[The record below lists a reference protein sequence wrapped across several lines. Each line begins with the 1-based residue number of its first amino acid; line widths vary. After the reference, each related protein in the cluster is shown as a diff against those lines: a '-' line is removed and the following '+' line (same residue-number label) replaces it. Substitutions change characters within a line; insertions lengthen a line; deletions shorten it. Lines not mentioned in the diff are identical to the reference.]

1 MKLKTKISFLLFSSL
16 LLLFVAIFYNSI
28 VDLRN
33 ASAKSAESQAL
44 ATAKVIEA
52 GLTAHMVSGT
62 MDQRDT
68 FLNQVTA
75 LANMKQLWLVR
86 SSKVSHQYGKGPF
99 EEDARDGIDKFV
111 LESGETVIESR
122 GGIFEDATVR
132 LSVPYKATSSS
143 KLDCLSCHDVKAG
156 DTLGVISLEMQTND
170 LKALNYRNI
179 IIGTVLL
186 LLLFAGMVYFL
197 HKKIL
202 IYFDRF
208 DAMGKCA
215 RAVYNGDLDARIPDE
230 LCEDQDARALNALID
245 KLQASVDAIEHNLS
259 GIVHIDSTDDPLKAL
274 SDGSGRLSD
283 INVFAQ
289 KLRRDV
295 NASDAYEHIADYFSN
310 QFKIDDVNL
319 ISYNPLSQ
327 DTKIVYEK
335 KAILCDAQSGC
346 PAARSGERIDSSK
359 SDCICPKMITPNEQY
374 VCVPYSIDNESTI
387 VVSMVSEKK
396 NALNTVR
403 TGAHIVDETL
413 RALSAEIAHHEMAEE
428 IKDLQRIDPL
438 SGLYTKNF
446 LIERMFMIAKESKRT
461 AIPYG
466 VMMMNVDDF
475 TTINTVFGEKVGDET
490 IRIIGQTLLDS
501 LRESD
506 IIVRLSSD
514 EFVVLLYDCDP
525 AQVNNVGERIRSLF
539 ANKKLKANA
548 SGFIKTMRIGTVA
561 FPQSHKDITQCVA
574 FARLAMNE
582 AKSEGGN
589 LSVKFHT
596 RLLESN

>member
-1 MKLKTKISFLLFSSL
+1 MQLKTKISFLLYSSL
-16 LLLFVAIFYNSI
+16 FVLFAAIFYNTI
-28 VDLRN
+28 ADLRN
-33 ASAKSAESQAL
+33 ASAKSAESQGQ
-44 ATAKVIEA
+44 ATAKIIEA
-52 GLTAHMVSGT
+52 GLTAHMISGT
-62 MDQRDT
+62 MDQRET
-68 FLNQVTA
+68 FINQVTS
-75 LANMKQLWLVR
+75 LANMKKLWLVR
-86 SSKVSHQYGKGPF
+86 SAKVSHQYGKGPF
-99 EEDARDGIDKFV
+99 AEDARDGIDKSV
-111 LESGETVIESR
+111 LESGEAVIEST
-122 GGIFEDATVR
+122 GGVFEDATVR
-132 LSVPYKATSSS
+132 LSVPYKATTSA

-170 LKALNYRNI
+170 LKALSYRSI
-179 IIGTVLL
+179 IIGTILL
-186 LLLFAGMVYFL
+186 LVLFAGMVYFL
-197 HKKIL
+197 HKKIM

-215 RAVYNGDLDARIPDE
+215 RDAQSGDLTARVPEE
-230 LCEDQDARALNALID
+230 LSEDNDARALNALIE
-245 KLQASVDAIEHNLS
+245 KFQTSLEMIQKNLS
-259 GIVHIDSTDDPLKAL
+259 GIVRMDHIEDPLEAL
-274 SDGSGRLSD
+274 NDGSKRLHD
-283 INVFAQ
+283 TNIFMQ
-289 KLRRDV
+289 TLRRDL
-295 NASDAYEHIADYFSN
+295 NAEDAYEHIANYFSN
-310 QFKIDDVNL
+310 QFKVDDVNL
-319 ISYNPLSQ
+319 ISYNPLAQ
-327 DTKIVYEK
+327 ETQILYEK

-359 SDCICPKMITPNEQY
+359 PDCICPKMITPNEHY
-374 VCVPYSIDNESTI
+374 VCIPHVIDSGSTF

-396 NALNTVR
+396 NGLNGVR
-403 TGAHIVDETL
+403 TGTHIVEETL
-413 RALSAEIAHHEMAEE
+413 HALRGDIAYHQMSEN
-428 IKDLQRIDPL
+428 IRKLQRIDPL

-446 LIERMFMIAKESKRT
+446 LIERMFMIVKESKRT

-506 IIVRLSSD
+506 VIVRTSGD

-525 AQVNNVGERIRSLF
+525 MQVNNVGERIRSLF

-548 SGFIKTMRIGTVA
+548 SGFIKTMRIGTA
-561 FPQSHKDITQCVA
+561 IFPQSHKDIAQCVA

>member
-1 MKLKTKISFLLFSSL
+1 MHLKTKISLLLYTSL
-16 LLLFVAIFYNSI
+16 LILFVAIFYNTI
-28 VDLRN
+28 ADLRN
-33 ASAKSAESQAL
+33 ASAKSAESQGL
-44 ATAKVIEA
+44 ATAKVIKA
-52 GLTAHMVSGT
+52 GLTAHMISGT

-68 FLNQVTA
+68 FINQVSS
-75 LANMKQLWLVR
+75 LANMKKLWFVR
-86 SSKVSHQYGKGPF
+86 SVKVSRQYGKGPF
-99 EEDARDGIDKFV
+99 LEDAHDGIDKSV
-111 LESGETVIESR
+111 LESGEAAIEST

-132 LSVPYKATSSS
+132 LSVPYKATSSA

-170 LKALNYRNI
+170 LKALSYRNI

-186 LLLFAGMVYFL
+186 LILFAAMVYFL

-215 RAVYNGDLDARIPDE
+215 RAVYNGDLNARIPDE
-230 LCEDQDARALNALID
+230 LCDDQDARALNALIE
-245 KLQASVDAIEHNLS
+245 KFQTSVVTIEEKLS
-259 GIVHIDSTDDPLKAL
+259 GIIHINSADDPLKAL
-274 SDGSGRLSD
+274 SDGCGRLND
-283 INVFAQ
+283 INVFM
-289 KLRRDV
+289 KTLRHDV
-295 NASDAYEHIADYFSN
+295 NANEAYEHIAHYFSD

-327 DTKIVYEK
+327 ETQIVYEK
-335 KAILCDAQSGC
+335 KTILCDAQSGC
-346 PAARSGERIDSSK
+346 PAARTGERIDSSK
-359 SDCICPKMITPNEQY
+359 SDSICPKMITPNEHY
-374 VCVPYSIDNESTI
+374 ICVPYTIDSASIF
-387 VVSMVSEKK
+387 VVSMVSDKK
-396 NALNTVR
+396 NALNGLRAGTYV
-403 TGAHIVDETL
+403 VDETL
-413 RALSAEIAHHEMAEE
+413 HALRGDIVHHQMSED
-428 IKDLQRIDPL
+428 IRKLQRIDPL

-446 LIERMFMIAKESKRT
+446 LIERMFMIVKESKRT

-506 IIVRLSSD
+506 VVVRLSGD

-525 AQVNNVGERIRSLF
+525 TQVNNVGERIRSLF

-548 SGFIKTMRIGTVA
+548 SGFIKTMRIGTAV
-561 FPQSHKDITQCVA
+561 FPQSHKDIAQCVA

-596 RLLESN
+596 RLLESK

>member
-1 MKLKTKISFLLFSSL
+1 MRLKTKISL
-16 LLLFVAIFYNSI
+16 LLYTSLFILFTAIFYNTI
-28 VDLRN
+28 ADLRN
-33 ASAKSAESQAL
+33 ASAKSAESQGL

-52 GLTAHMVSGT
+52 GLTAHMISGT

-68 FLNQVTA
+68 FMRQVSS
-75 LANMKQLWLVR
+75 LQNMKKLWLVR
-86 SSKVSHQYGKGPF
+86 SVKVSHQYGKGPF
-99 EEDARDGIDKFV
+99 TEDARDGIDKSV
-111 LESGETVIESR
+111 LESGEAVIEST

-132 LSVPYKATSSS
+132 LSVPYKATSNA

-170 LKALNYRNI
+170 LKALSYRNI

-186 LLLFAGMVYFL
+186 LILFAGMVYFL

-215 RAVYNGDLDARIPDE
+215 RAVHNGDLNARIPDE
-230 LCEDQDARALNALID
+230 LCDDQDARALNALIE
-245 KLQASVDAIEHNLS
+245 KFQTSVATIEENLS
-259 GIVHIDSTDDPLKAL
+259 GIIHIDSTDDPLKAL
-274 SDGSGRLSD
+274 SDGCGRLND
-283 INVFAQ
+283 INVFTQA
-289 KLRRDV
+289 LRRDV
-295 NASDAYEHIADYFSN
+295 NASEAYERIAHHFSD

-327 DTKIVYEK
+327 ETHIVYEK

-359 SDCICPKMITPNEQY
+359 PDCICPKMITPNEHY
-374 VCVPYSIDNESTI
+374 ICIPYSIDSASTF
-387 VVSMVSEKK
+387 VVSMVSDKK
-396 NALNTVR
+396 NALNTLR
-403 TGAHIVDETL
+403 AGAHVVDETL
-413 RALSAEIAHHEMAEE
+413 HALRGDIAHHQMSED
-428 IKDLQRIDPL
+428 IRKLQRIDPL

-446 LIERMFMIAKESKRT
+446 LIERMFMIVKESKRT

-506 IIVRLSSD
+506 IIVRLSGD

-525 AQVNNVGERIRSLF
+525 TQVNNVGERIRSLF

-548 SGFIKTMRIGTVA
+548 SGFIKTMRIGTA
-561 FPQSHKDITQCVA
+561 IFPQSHKDIAQCVA